1 MAMHLLC
8 LVPGLGLRND
18 FRHQLFIQVTT
29 LFHAP
34 FEIDLLLDGTVRKW
48 HTQSVPHIVPCQ
60 LRVPL
65 LTATEPAAFT
75 RRPMHHLC
83 LFLLLL
89 VLSWSLLTFTILL
102 TILLITILLL
112 TILPLTILPPTI
124 LPPPPPPITLPPISQ
139 PPFILP
145 PIILLTILRLIML
158 LGPIMPATS
167 VRHGRMTR
175 LRLETIRATCK
186 YLSCGHNKHNQYL
199 RRWCDWRDQNAESNR
214 RLCDEGG
221 TNTANK
227 HITCTSEQTLW
238 ACVLEN
244 GTWQVVTKRN
254 INLLIWTAHEKR

>member
-1 MAMHLLC
+1 M
-8 LVPGLGLRND
+8 
-18 FRHQLFIQVTT
+18 TS
-29 LFHAP
+29 
-34 FEIDLLLDGTVRKW
+34 GTNCSFKW
-48 HTQSVPHIVPCQ
+48 PRC
-60 LRVPL
+60 
-65 LTATEPAAFT
+65 FT
-75 RRPMHHLC
+75 RLSKLICSWMGPWGNGTPKACRTS
-83 LFLLLL
+83 FLANC
-89 VLSWSLLTFTILL
+89 VSLSWRRRSRQPLPGGLCTICVSSCCCSFSRDPCWLSRSSSSSRFSSSRFSHSRFSH
-102 TILLITILLL
+102 
-112 TILPLTILPPTI
+112 
-124 LPPPPPPITLPPISQ
+124 PPPITLPPISQ

-254 INLLIWTAHEKR
+254 INLLIWTAHEKW